1 MVTCSRPPGN
11 QLMDAE
17 ALYSWILRRLGAPF
31 WDIEL
36 CQEHVKDA
44 VEQAIRWFVAK
55 KGVTKLFTIQVQPNV
70 VEYDLDCEVDRVI
83 DVAYETHKLDLSL
96 IFSPFTLLEEKIPY
110 DVFASGGS
118 GGLYS
123 SYVQALQYIEMA
135 KRVLSAEFEWYE
147 IKSANEAPNK
157 LFIAP
162 MPPES
167 RRLIVWAK
175 TNFVQI
181 EYLQERDHDLIKRYA
196 LAKAREDLAWVR
208 GKYGEYPSAQGTT
221 TLNWDRMLDAAQT
234 EIEKLEEEIMGA
246 GYPMGFVSG

>member
-1 MVTCSRPPGN
+1 MARPPGN
-11 QLMDAE
+11 KLMNRE
-17 ALYSWILRRLGAPF
+17 ELGEWILRRLGAPF

-44 VEQAIRWFVAK
+44 VEMAVRWFAAK
-55 KGVTKLFTIQVQPNV
+55 KGVSKLFTIRTSPSV
-70 VEYDLDCEVDRVI
+70 VEYTLDSEVDRVI

-96 IFSPFTLLEEKIPY
+96 IFSPFTLLDEKIPY

-147 IKSANEAPNK
+147 INDK

-162 MPPES
+162 PPQDS
-167 RRLIVWAK
+167 RNLVVWAK
-175 TNFVQI
+175 INFTQI
-181 EYLQERDHDLIKRYA
+181 EDLEERDHELIKRYA
-196 LAKAREDLAWVR
+196 LAKAQVDLAWVR
-208 GKYGEYPSAQGTT
+208 GKYGEYPSAQGST
-221 TLNWDRMLDAAQT
+221 TLNWDRLLDTAQT

-246 GYPMGFVSG
+246 GYPMGMVTG

>member
-1 MVTCSRPPGN
+1 MARPPGN
-11 QLMDAE
+11 KLMNRE
-17 ALYSWILRRLGAPF
+17 ELGEWVLRRLGAPF

-44 VEQAIRWFVAK
+44 VEMAVRWFAAK
-55 KGVTKLFTIQVQPNV
+55 KGVSKLFTLRTSPSV
-70 VEYDLDCEVDRVI
+70 VEYQLDSEVDRVI

-96 IFSPFTLLEEKIPY
+96 VFSPFTLLDEKIPY

-135 KRVLSAEFEWYE
+135 KRILSAEFEWYE
-147 IKSANEAPNK
+147 INDK

-162 MPPES
+162 PPQDS
-167 RRLIVWAK
+167 RNLVVWAK
-175 TNFVQI
+175 INFTQI
-181 EYLQERDHDLIKRYA
+181 EDLEERDHELIKRYA
-196 LAKAREDLAWVR
+196 LAKAQVDLAWVR

-221 TLNWDRMLDAAQT
+221 TLNWDRLLDTAQT

-246 GYPMGFVSG
+246 GYPMGFCSG

>member
-1 MVTCSRPPGN
+1 MACTRPPTN
-11 QLMDAE
+11 KLMDRE
-17 ALYSWILRRLGAPF
+17 ALEQWILRRLGAPF
-31 WDIEL
+31 WEIEL
-36 CQEHVKDA
+36 CEEHIADA
-44 VEQAIRWFVAK
+44 VENAVRWFAAK
-55 KGVTKLFTIQVQPNV
+55 KGVTKLFPLQTAAGV
-70 VEYDLDCEVDRVI
+70 VEYNLDCEVDRVI
-83 DVAYETHKLDLSL
+83 DVAYETQKLDLSL

-135 KRVLSAEFEWYE
+135 KRVLSAEFEWTE
-147 IKSANEAPNK
+147 IKQGNDVPNK

-162 MPPES
+162 PPANS

-175 TNFVQI
+175 INFTRI
-181 EYLQERDHDLIKRYA
+181 EDLQERDHELVKRYA
-196 LAKAREDLAWVR
+196 LAQAQKDLAWVR
-208 GKYGEYPSAQGTT
+208 GKYGDYPTAQGST
-221 TLNWDRMLDAAQT
+221 TLNWSDLLADAKE